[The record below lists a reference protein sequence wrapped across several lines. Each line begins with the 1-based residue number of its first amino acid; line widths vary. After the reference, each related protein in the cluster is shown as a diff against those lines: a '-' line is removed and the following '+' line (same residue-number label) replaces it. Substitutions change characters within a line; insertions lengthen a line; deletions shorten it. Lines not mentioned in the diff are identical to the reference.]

1 MFGMGGAARP
11 ATQDSV
17 VQTDP
22 GVHLTI
28 IDQIGRAATR
38 RPGLW
43 PGRRALR
50 PSRVGRRRVA
60 VLKTRGIRRR
70 DF

>member
-1 MFGMGGAARP
+1 MLGMGGAARP

-17 VQTDP
+17 FQTDP
-22 GVHLTI
+22 RVHLTMT
-28 IDQIGRAATR
+28 DQIERAATR

-50 PSRVGRRRVA
+50 PSRVG
-60 VLKTRGIRRR
+60 
-70 DF
+70 